1 MEKENFEK
9 YFFLFLIVYPVSII
23 LGATVSLINL
33 LIIDIVFL
41 YFLITQKNWIFL
53 RHYSI
58 KLLLVLYLYL
68 IFNTFIS
75 LNNEIGLARNFG
87 FLRLIIFFVFMNYY
101 FHYFNKKNFLN
112 YWTIILIIFVIDVF
126 VEFLLEQT
134 SLDGEQ
140 EK

>member
-1 MEKENFEK
+1 MEKKNFEK
-9 YFFLFLIVYPVSII
+9 YFLLFLIVYPVSII

-75 LNNEIGLARNFG
+75 LNNEIGVARNFG

-101 FHYFNKKNFLN
+101 FHYFNKKSF
-112 YWTIILIIFVIDVF
+112 
-126 VEFLLEQT
+126 
-134 SLDGEQ
+134 
-140 EK
+140 